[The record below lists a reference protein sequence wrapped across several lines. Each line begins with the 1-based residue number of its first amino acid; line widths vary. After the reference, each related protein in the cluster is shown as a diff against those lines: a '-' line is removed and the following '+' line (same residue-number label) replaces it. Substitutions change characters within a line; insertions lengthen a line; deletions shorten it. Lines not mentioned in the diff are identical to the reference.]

1 MSNQPQASVRKST
14 TWTPPAGSLSAVGE
28 PLPPPTRS
36 TLLQER
42 PRNSCVCVCQGPRCH
57 HSPPSPAPPWGSV
70 HTNSRL
76 SASGWIPC
84 SVSAEAFSSIQTT
97 VRTCV
102 FDTTIPFCKLEASN
116 WDDSAEQKWVRVMT
130 SEVFL
135 GQKYWLQVSCLR
147 NFQRIHNSAFSKEVP
162 ALKGAILAFIKTL
175 CTLGKLI
182 EVRKRREKDKKANT
196 LAKQGKKMFLY
207 QSRLKN
213 DIRRLWKLAS
223 ELSMHVFCLS
233 LPGVFKNIPS
243 LGSEISG
250 VLSFLRVV
258 SISRNFY
265 KEKIK
270 WKENYSPQILASCLN
285 SGLPVI
291 VLTPTAWK
299 KLVKSP
305 FPLLFSSVTV
315 LCLAIVFFQKL
326 IA

>member
-1 MSNQPQASVRKST
+1 
-14 TWTPPAGSLSAVGE
+14 
-28 PLPPPTRS
+28 
-36 TLLQER
+36 
-42 PRNSCVCVCQGPRCH
+42 
-57 HSPPSPAPPWGSV
+57 
-70 HTNSRL
+70 
-76 SASGWIPC
+76 
-84 SVSAEAFSSIQTT
+84 
-97 VRTCV
+97 
-102 FDTTIPFCKLEASN
+102 
-116 WDDSAEQKWVRVMT
+116 MT

-147 NFQRIHNSAFSKEVP
+147 NFQRAPFTIRRFQRRFQ
-162 ALKGAILAFIKTL
+162 KGTVLAFIKTL

-223 ELSMHVFCLS
+223 ELSMHVFRLS

-250 VLSFLRVV
+250 VLSFHQVV
-258 SISRNFY
+258 FLEISTRRKSN
-265 KEKIK
+265 E
-270 WKENYSPQILASCLN
+270 KENYSPQILASCLN

-305 FPLLFSSVTV
+305 FPLLFSSVTA
-315 LCLAIVFFQKL
+315 LCLAIVFSQKL